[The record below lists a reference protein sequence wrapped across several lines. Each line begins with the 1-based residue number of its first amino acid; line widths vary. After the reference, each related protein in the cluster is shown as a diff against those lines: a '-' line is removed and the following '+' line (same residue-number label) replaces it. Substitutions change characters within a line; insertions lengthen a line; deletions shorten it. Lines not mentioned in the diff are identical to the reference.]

1 MRQHV
6 ASDLISEIDRVA
18 TTSPSHHPLSE
29 RLASEGIL
37 PMFGFPTRVRL
48 LYHGGKPRNNSGWPP
63 ERGVVDRQLDIA
75 ISQFAPGAQTVKDDQ
90 LLTSVGVVDYFPTGT
105 DVQAAPDPLADFVAK
120 GICRKCQAL
129 VENPAPKGG
138 CPVCGAPRGRESY
151 RIVEL
156 SEPPGFTTWWSA
168 EGEYSG
174 AFEFTPRALRARM
187 GHAPGAPIHQ
197 LNFEVD
203 QGPATVYR
211 VNDNGGTD
219 FEFKKIAGQ
228 EVWVVEE
235 AFKRAVQDLPKE
247 RQKAVRDLRF
257 DPSATELTRALA
269 SIAKTDVLVA
279 GIKQTPVGVTLN
291 PAHAE
296 GRAAWY
302 SFGFL
307 ARRAAAVGLDVADSE
322 LDVGVQPVMD
332 VTTPFAPP
340 SARIFISDSLEN
352 GAGYSTHLGE
362 PKRFEQLLRFMLG
375 QTGNA
380 SREFFEPMTDAPHG
394 HECSSSC
401 HRCLRDYGNMPYHP
415 LLDWRLAIDMVSLA
429 LDPGTPIDLQRP
441 HWKGLVDRM
450 APTYFNSLNYAQVS
464 LTGLPAGHDPVD
476 DRVVI
481 LIHPLWDKQSRNFHR
496 DLASAVAL
504 AEAKGWKWEL
514 KTVFEAVRVPY
525 E

>member
-1 MRQHV
+1 M
-6 ASDLISEIDRVA
+6 
-18 TTSPSHHPLSE
+18 
-29 RLASEGIL
+29 
-37 PMFGFPTRVRL
+37 
-48 LYHGGKPRNNSGWPP
+48 
-63 ERGVVDRQLDIA
+63 VDRQLDIA

-90 LLTSVGVVDYFPTGT
+90 LLTSVGVVDYFPSGT
-105 DVQAAPDPLADFVAK
+105 DVQAAPDPLADFVET

-129 VENPAPKGG
+129 VENPAPRGG
-138 CPVCGAPRGRESY
+138 CPVCAAPRGRESY

-156 SEPPGFTTWWSA
+156 SEPPGFTTWWHA
-168 EGEYSG
+168 EGEYNG
-174 AFEFTPRALRARM
+174 AFEFTPRALRARI
-187 GHAPGAPIHQ
+187 GHAPGAPTQQ

-203 QGPATVYR
+203 QGPATVYS
-211 VNDNGGTD
+211 VNDNGGND
-219 FEFKKIAGQ
+219 FEFKKIVGQ
-228 EVWVVEE
+228 DVWVVEE

-279 GIKQTPVGVTLN
+279 GIRQAPVGVTLN

-307 ARRAAAVGLDVADSE
+307 ARRAAAVVLDVAESE

-380 SREFFEPMTDAPHG
+380 SREFFKPLTDAPHE

-429 LDPGTPIDLQRP
+429 LDPGAPIDLQRP
-441 HWKGLVDRM
+441 QWKRLVDRI
-450 APTYFNSLNYAQVS
+450 APTYFSSLSYTPVS
-464 LTGLPAGHDPVD
+464 LAGLPAGHDPGD
-476 DRVVI
+476 GRVVI
-481 LIHPLWDKQSRNFHR
+481 LIHPLWDKQLRNFHR

-504 AEAKGWKWEL
+504 AETNGWAWEL